1 MKTGSTPGVPTT
13 KDKLCKVDKD
23 VSPRCVSIV
32 EFSARKP
39 TVGKWAVR
47 AAR

>member
-1 MKTGSTPGVPTT
+1 MKTGSTPGVPT

-32 EFSARKP
+32 EFYRKKP